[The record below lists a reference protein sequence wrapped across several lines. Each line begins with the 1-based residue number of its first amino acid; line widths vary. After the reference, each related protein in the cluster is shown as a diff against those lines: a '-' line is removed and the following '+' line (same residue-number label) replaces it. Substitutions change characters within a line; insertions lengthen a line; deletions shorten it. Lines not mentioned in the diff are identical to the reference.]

1 MLMIYRIFLSH
12 QWKEMTRS
20 PFWQKNIALNILLGF
35 LVFIMLLYL
44 LALGLFI
51 DKILIEL
58 FPDKDPVVVFN
69 GIILYY
75 FGFEFLVRFFMQS
88 LPTLNVETYLHLPIK
103 KSAIVNYVSFKSVFV
118 IGNYLMWLVFFPFAF
133 KVIAPEYSNTAAWV
147 WVLTM
152 IVLIFSNNFLATYI
166 KRQLANKPSIV
177 GIFGLILVAFV
188 LLDYFGI
195 ISVTALSSYIFGQ
208 LLGNFILIV
217 FSFAILVFTY
227 ALNYFF
233 LRSKLYP
240 DEITSKKK
248 EKVDSLSN
256 IKYLKTLGL
265 TGQFISL
272 DLRLL
277 WRHKRTRSIVYMAPL
292 FLGYGL
298 FFYPNPAYQSGYT
311 FFIFIGIFMTGGMM
325 MNYLN
330 YCFSYESN
338 YFDNILANY
347 RDFEAYLKSKY
358 LLAAFI
364 STVCYIITIPYVF
377 FSTDILLINTMTWL
391 YNLGFLSFVLFYFA
405 TFSTKRMDL
414 SRGAAFNYQ
423 GLGATHWLSMLPA
436 FLLPIFIY
444 VPFNLLGYSKA
455 GLLIIGALG
464 VAGLLFHKTLLNI
477 VLKQFLKRKHIMAT
491 GFRE

>member
-1 MLMIYRIFLSH
+1 MIYRIFLSH

-35 LVFIMLLYL
+35 FVFIMLLYL

-133 KVIAPEYSNTAAWV
+133 KVIAPEYSNTAAWF

-195 ISVTALSSYIFGQ
+195 ISVTAFSSYIFGQ
-208 LLGNFILIV
+208 LLENHILIV
-217 FSFAILVFTY
+217 FSLAILAFTY
-227 ALNYFF
+227 ALNFFF

-240 DEITSKKK
+240 DEITSKKR

-298 FFYPNPAYQSGYT
+298 FFYPNSAYQNDYV

-347 RDFEAYLKSKY
+347 RDFEAYVKSKY

-364 STVCYIITIPYVF
+364 STVCYILTIPYVF
-377 FSTDILLINTMTWL
+377 FNTDILLINTMTWL

-414 SRGAAFNYQ
+414 SRGAVFNYQ

-444 VPFNLLGYSKA
+444 VPFNWLGYPKA